1 MASPLWEVRIKTPAN
16 VLIVLRG
23 LHSPSRANTHIQE
36 EIDMAKRTLRAK
48 RASDG
53 VSAQMLDTFHRI
65 WLAGLGAAA
74 KAQRG
79 APQLMEDL
87 VEEGARVHGQMRGAA
102 EQALGELL
110 TNTRATLDSRVRQ
123 AKGQASDALENLEK
137 IFQTRVHRVLT
148 QLGVPSAEEVET
160 LSARVSALN
169 DSVKKLNPGRKSTRH
184 RPYAARKS
192 ASAAAA
198 AR

>member
-1 MASPLWEVRIKTPAN
+1 
-16 VLIVLRG
+16 
-23 LHSPSRANTHIQE
+23 
-36 EIDMAKRTLRAK
+36 MAKRKLRSK
-48 RASDG
+48 RSSDG
-53 VSAQMLDTFHRI
+53 ASAQVLDTFHRI

-79 APQLMEDL
+79 APQLMDDL

-110 TNTRATLDSRVRQ
+110 GNTKATLDARVRQ
-123 AKGQASDALENLEK
+123 AKGQASDALDNLEK

-160 LSARVSALN
+160 LSARVTALN
-169 DSVKKLNPGRKSTRH
+169 DSIKKLNHGSKPIRH
-184 RPYAARKS
+184 RSGASRK
-192 ASAAAA
+192 AAAA
-198 AR
+198 INAP